1 MSPAA
6 SPRWPLPRGA
16 YGGLGWATPAFQG
29 REAGERHHCA
39 FSVPCGS
46 LGCVGTGD
54 GTWGL
59 YSGGEV
65 PASPR
70 VAELLYGSEFPVASK
85 DQYGVV
91 TEALVAPQCSSGVLV
106 LQYGAVEFFLKC
118 SCSLSSF
125 SKGLLQSDPA
135 LLKRDER

>member
-1 MSPAA
+1 M
-6 SPRWPLPRGA
+6 
-16 YGGLGWATPAFQG
+16 
-29 REAGERHHCA
+29 
-39 FSVPCGS
+39 
-46 LGCVGTGD
+46 GTGD

-70 VAELLYGSEFPVASK
+70 DAELLYGSEFPVASK
-85 DQYGVV
+85 DQSGVV
-91 TEALVAPQCSSGVLV
+91 TEALVVPQCSSGVLV
-106 LQYGAVEFFLKC
+106 LQCGAVEFFLKC